1 MSMDAVTALEP
12 PGRAA
17 VRAVKAGNDV
27 VLHSPDDRA
36 AFAAIREAIERGEI
50 DRTQAD
56 ESVRRI
62 LRAKARLRLHEGARI
77 ALDEIP
83 TIVGTRAHR
92 RVADEVSQ
100 RAVTLVRDARGQVPL
115 RLAPGSRVLYLS
127 MLDYP
132 SGWRIAAPSR
142 TFVPELDRR
151 WPGVTAIE
159 LSDRST
165 RNEIDLVRTMARR
178 FDAIVAGVFVRTGA
192 FSGRMD
198 LAPPLVQLLRDLAR
212 ASEPAAQPLV
222 AVFFGSPYVP
232 TFVPELPA
240 MLLTYD
246 FYDGAEAAAVR
257 ALAGEAPIAG
267 RLPVELPGL
276 FPLGHGLDRPVP

>member
-1 MSMDAVTALEP
+1 
-12 PGRAA
+12 
-17 VRAVKAGNDV
+17 
-27 VLHSPDDRA
+27 
-36 AFAAIREAIERGEI
+36 
-50 DRTQAD
+50 
-56 ESVRRI
+56 
-62 LRAKARLRLHEGARI
+62 
-77 ALDEIP
+77 
-83 TIVGTRAHR
+83 
-92 RVADEVSQ
+92 
-100 RAVTLVRDARGQVPL
+100 
-115 RLAPGSRVLYLS
+115 
-127 MLDYP
+127 
-132 SGWRIAAPSR
+132 
-142 TFVPELDRR
+142 
-151 WPGVTAIE
+151 VTAIE